1 MESMMPDADTI
12 EDIGRLARVMANYAD
27 KIHSQHGAI
36 VKLGRDTA
44 SLRSRLE
51 GKCESTQCPGIHR
64 WSEEQKAQWR
74 KQLAENARQLR
85 EMTERLR
92 FWHDASNE
100 HLVEIEAHI
109 QMAHV
114 LSVCPDQ

>member
-1 MESMMPDADTI
+1 MPDADTI

-27 KIHSQHGAI
+27 KIHSQHGHI

-44 SLRSRLE
+44 LIRSCLA
-51 GKCESTQCPGIHR
+51 GKCESTACLGGHR
-64 WSEEQKAQWR
+64 WSEEQKAKWR
-74 KQLAENARQLR
+74 KQLPENARQLR

-92 FWHDASNE
+92 FWHDEMNA

-114 LSVCPDQ
+114 LGVCPDQ